1 MFNDTLHS
9 CCAGCLLREGVSMR
23 GADKENETELDVE
36 QKTSSDPAKESSDNG
51 IFSSDFSKSK
61 DIAVGLNGDTKK
73 DKE

>member
-1 MFNDTLHS
+1 
-9 CCAGCLLREGVSMR
+9 MR